1 MDFNRF
7 KPGQLKCITT
17 LDAPLVVSAGAGSGK
32 TFTLTQRI
40 AWALMEGSAEDG
52 GAFLDGIEQ
61 VMAITFTEKA
71 AGEIKSR
78 VKSTL
83 RAEGMAS
90 EALKVDDAW
99 ISTIHGMCSRI
110 LRSHAV
116 ELGIDPSFSVLDPA
130 RSDELIRASVAQV
143 LSGANEFISPKGLD
157 ALFSEFPARSSGGFS
172 SDSVEEMLVEL
183 VRAASGSP
191 QGFDGFRSP
200 PRSRDAS
207 VLTRLLIQEI
217 ESARDIASSQKPSAA
232 RDTWL
237 ASAEEFI
244 ETAGRAASSSMSL
257 RELLAFCDRCPWP
270 SGRFGSSEYKALA
283 ADAQAACAE
292 IIQEIRCLVSERLL
306 DDLLR
311 IGRSAFDAY
320 RDAKKKLAVLD
331 NDDLLIQAADALV
344 RHDDIACEFA
354 DKFKLIMVDEFQ
366 DTDQLQIDMISR
378 MAGEGGTRLC
388 TVGDSQQSIY
398 RFRGADVQVYKRHLA
413 KIKSTHPDGL
423 IELPD
428 NFRSHGDVLHFVDR
442 VFEQSHVFGD
452 EFMSLSASRF
462 ESSVKSPFRGNDT
475 RVNVMLTTYP
485 ARRGI
490 DSAAVTRFE
499 ARRIVER
506 FSELRDAGHTAGDMV
521 ILLGRMTRAGVFADA
536 LREAG
541 FACVIAG
548 GSIFSSAPEVHIM
561 RRLVEVIAN
570 PHATASL
577 FEILSSEMFVL
588 SADDFIELSTL
599 FDEGKRMFRRRGI
612 DVGFEDVFKR
622 MESGEA
628 SVSMRLAHAVGV
640 VKNLSRRVGTMPVS
654 RIMAKAVEESGWLSR
669 LESLGAE
676 GQSVAGNVMKA
687 IRIVESFEKDG
698 APGPASIAQ
707 SFIAHIETAK
717 EAPGALSAQGGDFV
731 RIMTVHASKGLEFPI
746 VAVAEMAQTNAR
758 ASAFRCNTI
767 DGVSFVGLDLRHS
780 VSRFASTSPVKKAM
794 DKKYGVGCI
803 SSTGSDVDSVEVIFS
818 APSPM
823 AQREAIRAYESEQEL
838 QERRRLLYVG
848 LTRAKEALIV
858 SMSVAR
864 PSGDS
869 DSSGITT
876 ESGVYDDIRSALFS
890 SGDIPEGTTMV
901 DFGGSLP
908 AIVCR
913 VDTDEADYASDGCM
927 REEGAVEPFTE
938 GMAASFDEGAFRD
951 VSGEG
956 SGEFSCEGACREGF
970 SYVDDSGR
978 TQERRI
984 GIPAIATKEPE
995 DEVPLGS
1002 ERFDTAS
1009 YSALS
1014 EEADAVL
1021 CEAVAAP
1028 AGAGSEAIDADDA
1041 FWGDLCEDFLHDID
1055 CATDFG
1061 TAFHLCAQQ
1070 AACLAPSH
1078 GGLLKR
1084 PSDERIAAVAKRCGL
1099 GQGARRRLAASL
1111 DRWLASDVARMCERA
1126 DTMTAELP
1134 FFIELDRNSDD
1145 DPHRI
1150 RYLEGSIDLFVSWNG
1165 EGRDARRAAV
1175 VDYKTGGSPDESK
1188 QELHAKHLLQ
1198 ASCYAYAALMRG
1210 FDSVEAYFVR
1220 VEQSDAAE
1228 AGQPEVVRYAFGS
1241 DDIDALRLR
1250 IDEACRRLEEKR
1262 ASRL

>member
-110 LRSHAV
+110 LRMHAV

-143 LSGANEFISPKGLD
+143 LSGANEFVSPQGLD
-157 ALFSEFPARSSGGFS
+157 ALFAEFPARSSGGFS
-172 SDSVEEMLVEL
+172 SDSVEDMLVEL
-183 VRAASGSP
+183 VRVASGNP
-191 QGFDGFRSP
+191 RGFDAFRLP
-200 PRSRDAS
+200 PRARDAS
-207 VLTRLLIQEI
+207 ALVRLLVQEI
-217 ESARDIASSQKPSAA
+217 ESARDIASSQKQSAS

-237 ASAEEFI
+237 AQAEDFI
-244 ETAGRAASSSMSL
+244 EGAIHVQPSSMSV

-270 SGRFGSSEYKALA
+270 SGRFGSSEYKEIAGN
-283 ADAQAACAE
+283 AQASCAE
-292 IIQEIRCLVSERLL
+292 VIQEIRCLASERLL

-320 RDAKKKLAVLD
+320 RDAKKQRAVLD
-331 NDDLLIQAADALV
+331 NDDLLIQAAAALV
-344 RHDDIACEFA
+344 CHDDIAREFA
-354 DKFKLIMVDEFQ
+354 DKFKIIMVDEFQ

-378 MAGEGGTRLC
+378 MAGAGGKRLC

-442 VFEQSHVFGD
+442 VFEQDHVFGD

-462 ESSVKSPFRGNDT
+462 ESSVKKPFRGNDT

-490 DSAAVTRFE
+490 DASEVTRFE

-506 FSELRDAGHTAGDMV
+506 FSELRDRGHAPGDMV
-521 ILLGRMTRAGVFADA
+521 ILLGRMTRAGIFADA

-548 GSIFSSAPEVHIM
+548 GSIFSSAPEVRIM
-561 RRLVEVIAN
+561 RRLIEVIAN

-577 FEILSSEMFVL
+577 FELLSSEMFVL
-588 SADDFIELSTL
+588 SADDFIMLSTM
-599 FDEGKRMFRRRGI
+599 FDKDRQVFRRRGI
-612 DVGFEDVFKR
+612 DVGFDDLAQCIEAG
-622 MESGEA
+622 ESDA
-628 SVSMRLAHAVGV
+628 SACLVHAVRV
-640 VKNLSRRVGTMPVS
+640 VKNLSLRVGSMPVS
-654 RIMAKAVEESGWLSR
+654 RIMMKAVEESGWLTR

-698 APGPASIAQ
+698 VSGAASIAQ
-707 SFIAHIETAK
+707 SFVAYIETAK

-758 ASAFRCNTI
+758 TPAFRCNTI
-767 DGVSFVGLDLRHS
+767 DGVSFVGLDLRRS
-780 VSRFASTSPVKKAM
+780 LSRFSSTSPIKKAM
-794 DKKYGVGCI
+794 DKKYGVGCL
-803 SSTGSDVDSVEVIFS
+803 SSTEGETESSEAVLS

-823 AQREAIRAYESEQEL
+823 AQREAIRIYEAEQEL

-864 PSGDS
+864 SPSS
-869 DSSGITT
+869 DGSGITA
-876 ESGVYDDIRSALFS
+876 ESGVYDDIRSALFAH
-890 SGDIPEGTTMV
+890 GDIPEGTSMV

-913 VDTDEADYASDGCM
+913 IDTDESDF
-927 REEGAVEPFTE
+927 EEGSSSQADGDSVSFCE
-938 GMAASFDEGAFRD
+938 ASVDAPSGIAD
-951 VSGEG
+951 AQAVSGDVRPAAWDG
-956 SGEFSCEGACREGF
+956 ASCSDASEQAGGCRIA
-970 SYVDDSGR
+970 VPALAADGR
-978 TQERRI
+978 MS
-984 GIPAIATKEPE
+984 
-995 DEVPLGS
+995 EVPLGS

-1009 YSALS
+1009 YSALAA
-1014 EEADAVL
+1014 EVEDAVFDEPVPVANDSVEL
-1021 CEAVAAP
+1021 IDDGDAFPDDSCEGFAC
-1028 AGAGSEAIDADDA
+1028 DADR
-1041 FWGDLCEDFLHDID
+1041 
-1055 CATDFG
+1055 ATDFG
-1061 TAFHLCAQQ
+1061 AAFHLCAQQ
-1070 AACLAPSH
+1070 AVCLADSL
-1078 GGLLKR
+1078 GGTLRR
-1084 PSDERIAAVAKRCGL
+1084 PSDKRLASVIESCGL
-1099 GQGARRRLAASL
+1099 GQGAKRRLEVAL
-1111 DRWLASDVARMCERA
+1111 DRWFESDIARMCESA
-1126 DTMTAELP
+1126 DAMTAELP
-1134 FFIELDRNSDD
+1134 FFIDLGRGCDSD
-1145 DPHRI
+1145 PFRI
-1150 RYLEGSIDLFVSWNG
+1150 AYLEGSIDLFVSWNCTE
-1165 EGRDARRAAV
+1165 EGGAKRAAI
-1175 VDYKTGGSPDESK
+1175 VDYKTGGSPGES
-1188 QELHAKHLLQ
+1188 QRELYTKHLLQ

-1220 VEQSDAAE
+1220 VEQHDAANPR
-1228 AGQPEVVRYAFGS
+1228 QPEVVRYSFESEDTAVLFS
-1241 DDIDALRLR
+1241 R

-1262 ASRL
+1262 AGRL